1 MKRSKK
7 MKWVKFTCSVV
18 TPMFMAG
25 ADGRTPELR
34 PSEFKGM
41 MRFWWRAIRADD
53 NIEESREE
61 EAETFGGTGEKEG
74 KSKVMIK
81 VCPQQISSS
90 SYRPLPH
97 SQTKRF
103 TFSCIDV
110 NSTFKIFLKGEEE
123 FINIFKNVLF
133 LSTILGGFGKR
144 SRRGFGSVAT
154 IEPKE
159 LNFENLQ
166 KEELLSKILDILN
179 QIDNHYEIRSS
190 KIVNRKSGGN
200 YPWIKEIEIGNKHDD
215 WEALLKKIG
224 NATHNHKN
232 PSLGNSFP
240 RMASPIYVSLVKL
253 KDGFYPIVTTLN
265 SYFPQNYPRYDF
277 SKQNDFKREVLS

>member
-1 MKRSKK
+1 MKSIKLK
-7 MKWVKFTCSVV
+7 CKVI

-25 ADGRTPELR
+25 ADGKTPELR

-53 NIEESREE
+53 EIENLRKE
-61 EAETFGGTGEKEG
+61 EAKIFGGTGEKEG

-81 VCPQQISSS
+81 VCPQQISFS

-97 SQTKRF
+97 SQTKTF
-103 TFSCIDV
+103 TFPCICV
-110 NSTFKIFLKGEEE
+110 NSTFEIFLRGEEE

-144 SRRGFGSVAT
+144 SRRGFGSVAI
-154 IEPKE
+154 IEPEE
-159 LNFENLQ
+159 LNLENLQ
-166 KEELLSKILDILN
+166 KEELLSKILDTLN
-179 QIDNHYEIRSS
+179 QIDNHYEISSS
-190 KIVNRKSGGN
+190 KIVNKKSGGN

-215 WEALLKKIG
+215 WETLLKKIG
-224 NATHNHKN
+224 NATHNLKN
-232 PSLGNSFP
+232 PSLGNSSP
-240 RMASPIYVSLVKL
+240 RMASPIYVSVVKL

-265 SYFPQNYPRYDF
+265 SSFPQNYPYYDLR
-277 SKQNDFKREVLS
+277 KQNDFKREVLS

>member
-1 MKRSKK
+1 MNEI
-7 MKWVKFTCSVV
+7 KFKCRVI

-25 ADGRTPELR
+25 ADGKTPELR

-53 NIEESREE
+53 NIEKLREE
-61 EAETFGGTGEKEG
+61 EAKIFGGTGEKKG

-81 VCPQQISSS
+81 VFPQQISSS

-97 SQTKRF
+97 SQTK
-103 TFSCIDV
+103 TFPFSGIRV
-110 NSTFKIFLKGEEE
+110 NSKFVIFLRGEEE
-123 FINIFKNVLF
+123 FINIFKDVLF

-144 SRRGFGSVAT
+144 SRRGFGSVAI

-166 KEELLSKILDILN
+166 KEELLSKILDTLN
-179 QIDNHYEIRSS
+179 QIDNHYEISSS
-190 KIVNRKSGGN
+190 KIVNKKSGGN

-215 WEALLKKIG
+215 WETLLKKIG
-224 NATHNHKN
+224 NATHNLKN
-232 PSLGNSFP
+232 PSLGNSSP
-240 RMASPIYVSLVKL
+240 RMASPIYVSVVKL

-265 SYFPQNYPRYDF
+265 SSFPQNYPYYDLR
-277 SKQNDFKREVLS
+277 KQNDFKREVLS